1 MAFISLKFII
11 FIAVVVLVYF
21 LVPKK
26 ARWFVLLTASYTFY
40 FISSRYLILILFSGT
55 LITFLTAKAM
65 DRIEQD
71 GQKHIKELELKSKE
85 KKAYKEQ
92 IKKRKKAVLT
102 IGIILVL
109 GTLIFLKY
117 YNFFASSVNTVSHVE
132 RGLPILNLLLP
143 LGISF
148 YTLQAIAYMID
159 IYRNKYRADT
169 NLPQFMLFMSFFPQ
183 IVQGPIARHDH
194 LAHQLYEGHD
204 FDYKRMT
211 FGVQLIMWGF
221 FKKLVIADRLNIM
234 TSIIFT
240 EYRNYHGMMIFLATA
255 AYGIQ
260 VYADFSGGVDIARGF
275 AQIVGIE
282 LEPNFNQPYFATSI
296 EDFWR
301 RWHMT
306 LGHWMRDYIFYP
318 LALSKAFTNLSK
330 RSRKIFGQFIG
341 KRLPSFLAMFIV
353 YLLVGIWHGAE
364 WKFIAYGIWNGVFI
378 MASILLVDAYAG
390 AKKRLRINDQSFG
403 WRLFQMVR
411 TFVIISVGRIISKAV
426 SLGAAL
432 FMLRSMTDRWY
443 ELSFITDGSLLQ
455 LGLDNANVI
464 LILFCIA
471 ILLVVD
477 LLHEKGY
484 HIRESISRQFIVFRW
499 ALFLA
504 VLVCILVM
512 GVWGPNYDAASFIY
526 GRF

>member
-240 EYRNYHGMMIFLATA
+240 EYRNYHGMMIFLTTA

-306 LGHWMRDYIFYP
+306 LGHWMRDYIF
-318 LALSKAFTNLSK
+318 L
-330 RSRKIFGQFIG
+330 
-341 KRLPSFLAMFIV
+341 
-353 YLLVGIWHGAE
+353 
-364 WKFIAYGIWNGVFI
+364 
-378 MASILLVDAYAG
+378 
-390 AKKRLRINDQSFG
+390 
-403 WRLFQMVR
+403 
-411 TFVIISVGRIISKAV
+411 
-426 SLGAAL
+426 
-432 FMLRSMTDRWY
+432 
-443 ELSFITDGSLLQ
+443 
-455 LGLDNANVI
+455 
-464 LILFCIA
+464 
-471 ILLVVD
+471 
-477 LLHEKGY
+477 
-484 HIRESISRQFIVFRW
+484 
-499 ALFLA
+499 
-504 VLVCILVM
+504 
-512 GVWGPNYDAASFIY
+512 
-526 GRF
+526 